1 MKLEPLKLQ
10 CWKCCSWQFFQKVEP
25 LGFSEG
31 KFCHSCLA
39 KVKVEGKSNSVKRKV
54 CLIPPQ
60 TKMVAKIP
68 SLFLHSR
75 IHRLGFWC
83 VPHPGSNWPTAWK
96 RPRPSPRGKTYSE
109 GSKGSAWHQRWW
121 YLESCG
127 SVDMKLR
134 SWATR
139 ADLVITSELF
149 NSTPRNLA
157 ETFPWFSLGWGYF
170 TLI

>member
-31 KFCHSCLA
+31 KFRHSCLA
-39 KVKVEGKSNSVKRKV
+39 EVKVEVRAPSRERGVFDPSPNKNGGKN
-54 CLIPPQ
+54 
-60 TKMVAKIP
+60 P

-83 VPHPGSNWPTAWK
+83 VPQPGSNWPTAWK
-96 RPRPSPRGKTYSE
+96 RPRPSPRGKTSSE
-109 GSKGSAWHQRWW
+109 GSKGSAWHQHWW

-139 ADLVITSELF
+139 ADLVINSELL